1 MSASEYGHIAYQVTT
16 GQQTSSYDFAHGIES
31 TIASAKLDWWAAY
44 ATGNQAGMDAAHARA
59 EAARAAAGMY
69 SGGIDGSQYIPIGSG
84 GGSGGGGGTPSYP
97 GYYPPGGGGSTP
109 TPTYTIS
116 ASAATGGSISPSGA
130 VSVTQGGSKSFTITA
145 NSGYKIKDVLVD
157 GASVGAVSTY
167 TFSNVTSSHTIS
179 AVFESAASLDAGTVT
194 VGDGGSGTMV
204 GNTTKSGYGFT
215 ASLTVDSEFVTN
227 TTVKATYKFTNSEG
241 TKTVYLEKVGSTWQ
255 FPVNSSSPTGARKVY
270 IPLDTPGTA
279 SSPKTYTITFEVRAL
294 DPQATAIEGT
304 DVYLTDTVTATIRI
318 NGSMYDDVMSG

>member
-1 MSASEYGHIAYQVTT
+1 MSAGQFGHIVYEVIN
-16 GQQTSSYDFAHGIES
+16 GGQTSSYDFAHGIEQA
-31 TIASAKLDWWAAY
+31 IESAKLDWWAAY

-69 SGGIDGSQYIPIGSG
+69 SGGIDGSQYIPIGGG